1 MVIFGPKDLSDLG
14 EIQPSIPSIPSTPST
29 PSTSR
34 SKFSSSGPA
43 GGSGA
48 GSPRDCQ
55 AGRGSGANLSD
66 GVDQV
71 KSVSIK
77 FYKLDLDR
85 FQRNQFTNIL
95 RSCEDFELRFILS
108 TVAVSNKNLPGRR
121 RGLRAL
127 PTLLGA
133 AARVGRLPPSR
144 RRGSRSRTRPLSWCC
159 WILKIYGNRWI
170 LRPFYGKC
178 MHACD
183 FLWKSTEK
191 IWSRTTNDP

>member
-1 MVIFGPKDLSDLG
+1 MRSNLPF
-14 EIQPSIPSIPSTPST
+14 PSIPSTPST
-29 PSTSR
+29 PSPVAP
-34 SKFSSSGPA
+34 SSHPPA
-43 GGSGA
+43 RQGA
-48 GSPRDCQ
+48 LAPAHPGIARLG
-55 AGRGSGANLSD
+55 AARGANLSD

-191 IWSRTTNDP
+191 IWSRTTNEP